1 MDDFKEFASSIV
13 EILINYIY
21 DTSYLDELDLS
32 VEAIDDLQLN
42 GYKCRIINN
51 IETYDNIIWV
61 SIHCDGDRYV
71 VHVSSPYFSTFGL
84 TVLMTSFV
92 IAIPEGDS
100 DVTYLTVK
108 YTAQLNT
115 GIGLTVDSAGVYGTL
130 DEEDSSF
137 QSSITNSGLVTVS
150 RVFDYNLV
158 LGLYKDMLYK
168 SAYCLGRRK

>member
-13 EILINYIY
+13 ESLINYIY

-32 VEAIDDLQLN
+32 VEDIDDLQLN

-92 IAIPEGDS
+92 IAIPEGS
-100 DVTYLTVK
+100 GVTNLTVS

-115 GIGLTVDSAGVYGTL
+115 GLGLTVDSAGVYGAL
-130 DEEDSSF
+130 EVEESSF
-137 QSSITNSGLVTVS
+137 LSSVTNSGLVTVS

-168 SAYCLGRRK
+168 SDYCLGRRK